1 MNKSQEDLEDQVG
14 IQDPI
19 ASEAPEELPLNPME
33 SGKEEP
39 KVEEQKQVV
48 EDQNNLLVFN
58 DTSGASVK
66 QPIMSESMSEKD
78 LMEDA
83 YYQELE
89 EVVDAAL
96 HSITAKIAEK
106 KAVELENSSIKV
118 MISKVK
124 EDIKREDQTQK
135 GLKKAIEQE
144 KDTRK
149 KHEKDSRELAQTLEL
164 MNNKAESRR
173 EEIIQKLQETQNYY
187 EELKDSTAK
196 ERTKIESIRTQLKD
210 MAVEVR
216 NEIRSLELANAE
228 AIGFLDELKKKSE
241 YDKLVKNDRL
251 KTIKQKSK
259 ILAALIAQDNT
270 GTKLTPRKNATRAS
284 RTSLK

>member
-1 MNKSQEDLEDQVG
+1 MNESQGGQDRAG
-14 IQDPI
+14 MQDPI
-19 ASEAPEELPLNPME
+19 APEELPLNSME
-33 SGKEEP
+33 SGD
-39 KVEEQKQVV
+39 EEQKVEVQKQEP
-48 EDQNNLLVFN
+48 EDQNTLLALN
-58 DTSGASVK
+58 DASETSVK

-124 EDIKREDQTQK
+124 EDIKREDQIQK

-149 KHEKDSRELAQTLEL
+149 KHEKDNRELAQTLEL

-187 EELKDSTAK
+187 EELKDNTAK
-196 ERTKIESIRTQLKD
+196 EKSKIESIRMQLKD

-259 ILAALIAQDNT
+259 MLAALIAQDNT
-270 GTKLTPRKNATRAS
+270 GAKLTPRKNATRSS
-284 RTSLK
+284 RASLK

>member
-1 MNKSQEDLEDQVG
+1 MGTDSV
-14 IQDPI
+14 
-19 ASEAPEELPLNPME
+19 E
-33 SGKEEP
+33 SGKQELKAEP
-39 KVEEQKQVV
+39 HKSQSPDDPKATHSARHEAADEQ
-48 EDQNNLLVFN
+48 NMLLAFN
-58 DTSGASVK
+58 DTSGHSAK
-66 QPIMSESMSEKD
+66 QPMMSESMSEKD

-124 EDIKREDQTQK
+124 EEVKREDQIQK

-144 KDTRK
+144 RDMRK
-149 KHEKDSRELAQTLEL
+149 KHEKDNRELAQTLEL
-164 MNNKAESRR
+164 MNNKAEARR
-173 EEIIQKLQETQNYY
+173 EEIIQKLQETQSYY
-187 EELKDSTAK
+187 EELKENTAK
-196 ERTKIESIRTQLKD
+196 DKAKIESIRTQLKN

-228 AIGFLDELKKKSE
+228 AIGFLDELKKKAE

-251 KTIKQKSK
+251 KSIKQKSK
-259 ILAALIAQDNT
+259 MLAALIAQDNT
-270 GTKLTPRKNATRAS
+270 GAKLTPRKSATVRGTRAS
-284 RTSLK
+284 LK

>member
-1 MNKSQEDLEDQVG
+1 MCIRDR
-14 IQDPI
+14 
-19 ASEAPEELPLNPME
+19 
-33 SGKEEP
+33 
-39 KVEEQKQVV
+39 
-48 EDQNNLLVFN
+48 
-58 DTSGASVK
+58 
-66 QPIMSESMSEKD
+66 SESMSEKD

-124 EDIKREDQTQK
+124 EEVKREDQTQK
-135 GLKKAIEQE
+135 GLRKAIEQE
-144 KDTRK
+144 RDMRK
-149 KHEKDSRELAQTLEL
+149 KHEKDNRELAQTLEL
-164 MNNKAESRR
+164 MNNKAEARR
-173 EEIIQKLQETQNYY
+173 EEIIQKLQETQSYY
-187 EELKDSTAK
+187 EELKENTAK
-196 ERTKIESIRTQLKD
+196 DKAKIESIRTQLKN

-228 AIGFLDELKKKSE
+228 AIGFLDELKKKAE

-251 KTIKQKSK
+251 KSIKQKSK
-259 ILAALIAQDNT
+259 MLAALIAQDNT
-270 GTKLTPRKNATRAS
+270 GAKLTPRKSATVRGTRAS
-284 RTSLK
+284 LK